1 MSDPGFPVTHNPLRE
16 FERKL
21 DWILNS
27 LTDMCDAPISV
38 WIEKLWQPLG
48 TLIMSWYV
56 IDLKNV
62 FVAYMRPGLFAIEGR
77 SHRHWG
83 GGKKGAKRT
92 GFSTAWEKLG
102 EVVGWDASEVLGKEL
117 WGADEL
123 RARPLP
129 PGASFLWIFE
139 GVIERL
145 FFYWMVLDLGTEFIY
160 NWMSAVEQTKYCA
173 ASRDAVFYAICG
185 PYPLLGIF
193 GWDAQGAFHPLK
205 QRNIDFFNGF
215 GVMATGGQGSAGG
228 SATIHLPADGPA
240 SANIWCRIR
249 CLLGPS
255 AGAVAETHYTI
266 MNDEIL
272 EVGAGTAIS
281 SGDLII
287 FEIKVDAGMSLH
299 EAGLFYQ
306 QQFVVPK

>member
-1 MSDPGFPVTHNPLRE
+1 MADQGFPITHNPLRE

-48 TLIMSWYV
+48 TLILSWYV

-77 SHRHWG
+77 SGRHWG
-83 GGKKGAKRT
+83 GGNKGKKRT
-92 GFSTAWEKLG
+92 GFSRAWERLG
-102 EVVGWDASEVLGKEL
+102 TVVGWDASEVLGKEL

-173 ASRDAVFYAICG
+173 ASRDAIFLGDCG

-193 GWDAQGAFHPLK
+193 GWDAQGSFHPLK

-215 GVMATGGQGSAGG
+215 GVMASGGPGSAGG
-228 SATIHLPADGPA
+228 SATIFLPDDGPPTA
-240 SANIWCRIR
+240 TILCRMR

-255 AGAVAETHYTI
+255 AGAEANTSYIIERGSRV
-266 MNDEIL
+266 
-272 EVGAGTAIS
+272 EVGAGTAIA
-281 SGDLII
+281 SGDLVI
-287 FEIKVDAGMSLH
+287 FEIKVDAGMTLEKAH
-299 EAGLFYQ
+299 LFYQ
-306 QQFVVPK
+306 QQFVVPQ